1 MEVEP
6 AKSSLGRFGA
16 RLKTSAAQL
25 ASQIPTG
32 ASVLM
37 LAEQETAITAPEGAM
52 EELLVQGIKEEK
64 DLATAFLLLFITA
77 FKRYIML

>member
-1 MEVEP
+1 
-6 AKSSLGRFGA
+6 
-16 RLKTSAAQL
+16 
-25 ASQIPTG
+25 
-32 ASVLM
+32 M